1 MKKRTF
7 AIICMSLLSITLG
20 YLTFTIVAH
29 PLYSPFISY
38 QSLTNSSNTTP
49 EKLFLNSWKTI
60 KKRYYDATLNNQNWE
75 RWKNRY
81 KNTIQTEEDAHL
93 AINTMLA
100 SLDDP
105 YSRFLNSQEYAEQTT
120 SIDSKIVGIGINI
133 TSISG
138 KIVIIS
144 TVENTPAQKAGI
156 KAGDILSKVDNK
168 DVKGMNVAEIAQ
180 LIRGEKGTTVQIE
193 YIRNGKKNIKTLTRE
208 QIEIKSVKHKI
219 LPENIGYIQITSFLG
234 SNVAGDFLNSVNSVK
249 DTKGLIIDLRGNTGG
264 LLPNAVFI
272 VDMFLK
278 EGNIVSIVDRNGI
291 KSDINVQDNAAL
303 SKKPMIILIDGA
315 TASASEIVSGALKD
329 YKMAV
334 LVGEKTYG
342 KGMVQKIY
350 PMPNKTGMN
359 LTIAKYLTPNGSD
372 INKKGIAPDYV
383 VKYTEKD
390 YYAQKDPQL
399 DEAKKIMN
407 KMCAL

>member
-1 MKKRTF
+1 MKKRTL
-7 AIICMSLLSITLG
+7 AIICMSLLSIGLG
-20 YLTFTIVAH
+20 FLTFIVV
-29 PLYSPFISY
+29 S
-38 QSLTNSSNTTP
+38 QSLYNPFVSHNDLTDNSQVKP
-49 EKLFLNSWKTI
+49 EKLFLNSWKII
-60 KKRYYDATLNNQNWE
+60 KKRYYDSSLNHQNWE
-75 RWKNRY
+75 KWKNRY
-81 KNTIQTEEDAHL
+81 IDNIKTEEDAHL

-105 YSRFLNSQEYAEQTT
+105 YSRFLNAQEYAEQTT

-133 TSISG
+133 SSVSG

-144 TVENTPAQKAGI
+144 TVENTPAQKSGI
-156 KAGDILSKVDNK
+156 KAGDILSKVDDK
-168 DVKGMNVAEIAQ
+168 DVHGKNISEIAQ
-180 LIRGEKGTTVQIE
+180 LIRGEEGTAVKIE
-193 YIRNGKKNIKTLTRE
+193 IIRNGKKMVKTLTRA

-234 SNVAGDFLNSVNSVK
+234 TNVAEDFLSSLNSIK
-249 DTKGLIIDLRGNTGG
+249 DTKGLILDLRGNTGG

-272 VDMFLK
+272 TDLFLK

-291 KSDINVQDNAAL
+291 KSDINAQDKVSL
-303 SKKPMIILIDGA
+303 TQKPMIILIDGA

-359 LTIAKYLTPNGSD
+359 LTIAKYLTPNGAD
-372 INKKGIAPDYV
+372 INKKGILPDYV

-390 YYAQKDPQL
+390 YYAKKDPQL
-399 DEAKKIMN
+399 DEAKKIMR
-407 KMCAL
+407 KMSSL

>member
-1 MKKRTF
+1 
-7 AIICMSLLSITLG
+7 MSLLSIGLG
-20 YLTFTIVAH
+20 FLTFIVV
-29 PLYSPFISY
+29 S
-38 QSLTNSSNTTP
+38 QSLYNPFVSHNDLTDSSQVKP
-49 EKLFLNSWKTI
+49 EKLFLNSWKII
-60 KKRYYDATLNNQNWE
+60 KKRYYDSSLNHQNWE
-75 RWKNRY
+75 KWKNRY
-81 KNTIQTEEDAHL
+81 IDNIKTEEDAHL

-105 YSRFLNSQEYAEQTT
+105 YSRFLNAQEYAEQTT

-133 TSISG
+133 SSVSG

-144 TVENTPAQKAGI
+144 TVENTPAQKAGV
-156 KAGDILSKVDNK
+156 KAGDILSKVDDK
-168 DVKGMNVAEIAQ
+168 DVHGKNISEIAQ
-180 LIRGEKGTTVQIE
+180 LIRGEEGTIVKIE
-193 YIRNGKKNIKTLTRE
+193 IIRNGKKIVKTLTRA

-234 SNVAGDFLNSVNSVK
+234 TNVAEDFLSSLNSIK
-249 DTKGLIIDLRGNTGG
+249 DTKGLILDLRGNTGG

-272 VDMFLK
+272 TDLFLK

-291 KSDINVQDNAAL
+291 KSDINAQDKVSL
-303 SKKPMIILIDGA
+303 TQKPMIILIDGA

-359 LTIAKYLTPNGSD
+359 LTIAKYLTPNGAD
-372 INKKGIAPDYV
+372 INKKGILPDYV
-383 VKYTEKD
+383 VKYTEED
-390 YYAQKDPQL
+390 YYAKKDPQL
-399 DEAKKIMN
+399 DEAKKIMR
-407 KMCAL
+407 KMCSL